1 MKRILISCAALLIL
15 TSVLFGCSAYNNPG
29 KYITVPEKGSAT
41 ISRANIDE
49 NVQEYIDELLEDGR
63 ESVYVEAPD
72 GATVE
77 MGDKA
82 DIFYTGTPVRSD
94 LGLTDDDL
102 AKMTNVGGD
111 VYGLVIGSNEFVKA
125 YESDDE
131 SKNNKGFEE
140 QLIGAKKGDKV
151 TVTVTF
157 PDTYTNNEKL
167 EGQVVNFDVEIQ
179 SIEKNVVDDTKNV
192 EVSYSF
198 DQVFTIASDD
208 DNDGI
213 APAFEDK
220 FKSGTFT
227 VDYTDPDSFAD
238 TKFND
243 IFSVKDYTDELKGKS
258 AYSTVQVTAT
268 VPEGNEDYAS
278 FAGQEIVINFEINEI
293 TTLPELNDEYVANN
307 TDYASV
313 SEYKE
318 ALEKSIIQSYA
329 YTAIVDATVVNSYP
343 KSELKKAYKNAVDN
357 LVYQKIGAAPSS
369 FSQSELNEKISAD
382 DYAEIY
388 AQASATAYGNVKERL
403 VLEYLIDY
411 FDIKLTNK
419 EYKEKLEEYYNTNG
433 YYLYYYYGVT
443 SVSAMEKT
451 LGKDV
456 LKLQFKSD
464 MLNEHLADYITITE

>member
-15 TSVLFGCSAYNNPG
+15 TAMLFGCSAYNNPG
-29 KYITVPEKGSAT
+29 KYITVPEKGAVT
-41 ISRANIDE
+41 ISQADIDE
-49 NVQEYIDELLEDGR
+49 DVNDSIDDLLEDGR
-63 ESVYVEAPD
+63 EAVYVDAPD
-72 GATVE
+72 GAAVE

-82 DIFYTGTPVRSD
+82 NIFYTGTPVRSD

-102 AKMTNVGGD
+102 ARMTNAGGD
-111 VYGLVIGSNEFVKA
+111 VYGLVIGSNNFVKA

-157 PDTYTNNEKL
+157 PDSYSENTKL
-167 EGQVVNFDVEIQ
+167 EGQVVNFDVEIK
-179 SIEKNVVDDTKNV
+179 SIEKNVVDDTKTV
-192 EVSYSF
+192 DVSYSF
-198 DQVFTIASDD
+198 DQIVTIASDD
-208 DNDGI
+208 ET

-238 TKFND
+238 KKFND

-258 AYSTVQVTAT
+258 AYNTVSVTAT
-268 VPEGNEDYAS
+268 VPEGNESYAA
-278 FAGQEIVINFEINEI
+278 FAGQDIIINFEIAEI
-293 TTLPELNDEYVANN
+293 TKLPELTDEYVKDK
-307 TDYASV
+307 TSYETV

-318 ALEKSIIQSYA
+318 ALENSVIQNLA
-329 YTAIVDATVVNSYP
+329 YSAVIDATVVNSYP
-343 KSELKKAYKNAVDN
+343 KSEVKKAYKNTVDS
-357 LVYQKIGAAPSS
+357 LVYQKLGASPSS
-369 FSQSELNEKISAD
+369 FTQSELDAKISAD
-382 DYAEIY
+382 DYKQIY
-388 AQASATAYGNVKERL
+388 EQAAVTAYATVKERL

-411 FDIKLTNK
+411 YDIKLTNK
-419 EYKEKLEEYYNTNG
+419 EYKEKLEEYFNANM
-433 YYLYYYYGVT
+433 YYFYYYYQIT
-443 SVSAMEKT
+443 TASAMEKS

-464 MLNEHLADYITITE
+464 KLNEYLAEYVTVIQ